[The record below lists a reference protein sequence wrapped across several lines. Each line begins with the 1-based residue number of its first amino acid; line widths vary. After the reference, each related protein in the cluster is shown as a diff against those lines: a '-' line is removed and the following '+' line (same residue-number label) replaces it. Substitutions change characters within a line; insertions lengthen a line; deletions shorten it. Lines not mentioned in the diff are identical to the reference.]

1 MAFPQLTPAPVS
13 YDLTQLREEMRVYL
27 ANHPDFALR
36 NANLWN
42 LGAYVKTPEIRF
54 LPTREQFIE
63 RGMPVAPQG
72 YTRPAM
78 RETARGTWYG
88 SEDIAE
94 IGMREQLQTAS
105 LTPTAGRKETKFHE
119 VGGHAALDFF
129 QTANESMWNDIK
141 FHNPLTNREEL
152 VIDVLKPYDRD
163 YRGRT
168 TAGRRKRVW
177 DGHIAHDLL
186 YADDPRTSPALYGE
200 NYQRRVGRDY
210 LPEDT
215 SDEVREQYR
224 QRALS
229 MKKALNDAA
238 PKFIPQNVKESQ
250 ELFPSFE
257 LDPLAQPYKPGFWAV
272 DYDPTQARWQDTE
285 SELGGYD
292 VRALPE
298 KIGGTGYQQGLIPSD
313 EPGMADF
320 RGFAGPT
327 DYQQWDVGADYV
339 PGVSAVM
346 PDVRSRDLYTPH
358 GPPGEAS
365 FRAGQAV
372 PSKLQAGT
380 GLISQ
385 PVTTG
390 LIEQPDTGVILEQST
405 YDYDRAQRESEVQD
419 AIRREQ
425 IKAPQPQVASMPEIM
440 PQGYGESIGLLPPQG
455 YGESIGVMPP
465 QGYGESI
472 GVLPP
477 RGYGESIGS
486 LNPIDYPQA
495 EASLGLNYATEPVQ
509 LPSTT
514 FSNFRA
520 TGPEPLYGRGG
531 LPPSVF
537 PQIEV
542 DRGTEGLTIP
552 SERPEIKT
560 RPEIPETGW
569 DEWIK
574 EGIEKELERS
584 LDNGGFLSRAGG
596 ILGKGLVSIIS
607 KAKADVQD
615 QGLLAE
621 EARKT
626 EIGEQKL
633 EAKRKSKIERYSHL
647 RNYPAEVQYLKKE
660 GMKGHRVA
668 DAFENRTDD
677 EKDLVSVGT
686 YSLDTDTKKQLTTSK
701 LPWYANRAYL
711 TSDAAEE
718 FELMRDSY
726 GKSIPLE
733 SAYRNKDHNDAL
745 AILYGEAVKSS
756 KHMDGLSIDVPSGA
770 ARDWMLLNGKKYG
783 WELAVYKKK
792 DGTMNKNHFNFVG
805 GGPELRAEHT

>member
-272 DYDPTQARWQDTE
+272 DYDPTQARWQDTA
-285 SELGGYD
+285 SELGGFGVD
-292 VRALPE
+292 VRE
-298 KIGGTGYQQGLIPSD
+298 RIGGTGYQQGLTPGD
-313 EPGMADF
+313 EPGMMDF

-327 DYQQWDVGADYV
+327 GYQQWDVGADYV
-339 PGVSAVM
+339 PGVSSGM
-346 PDVRSRDLYTPH
+346 PDVRARDLHTPP
-358 GPPGEAS
+358 GPPGEAA
-365 FRAGQAV
+365 FRQSQAV
-372 PSKLQAGT
+372 PSKLQAG
-380 GLISQ
+380 LLSQ

-390 LIEQPDTGVILEQST
+390 LIDQPTGAAQST
-405 YDYDRAQRESEVQD
+405 FDYGRALLEEELQRS
-419 AIRREQ
+419 IRREETEPPYDPAAELQGLLRAEQTEPTFQQ
-425 IKAPQPQVASMPEIM
+425 IEPGYQPRVIPGHVPFQDL
-440 PQGYGESIGLLPPQG
+440 PQG
-455 YGESIGVMPP
+455 GVW
-465 QGYGESI
+465 
-472 GVLPP
+472 
-477 RGYGESIGS
+477 
-486 LNPIDYPQA
+486 
-495 EASLGLNYATEPVQ
+495 
-509 LPSTT
+509 
-514 FSNFRA
+514 
-520 TGPEPLYGRGG
+520 PEP
-531 LPPSVF
+531 P
-537 PQIEV
+537 
-542 DRGTEGLTIP
+542 T
-552 SERPEIKT
+552 
-560 RPEIPETGW
+560 
-569 DEWIK
+569 
-574 EGIEKELERS
+574 
-584 LDNGGFLSRAGG
+584 NGGFLSSAGG
-596 ILGKGLVSIIS
+596 MLGRGLTSMISES
-607 KAKADVQD
+607 KAADVPD

-621 EARKT
+621 KDRKA
-626 EIGEQKL
+626 EIAEQKL
-633 EAKRKSKIERYSHL
+633 EAKRKSKVERYKH
-647 RNYPAEVQYLKKE
+647 PEIQYLMKE
-660 GMKGHRVA
+660 GWKPHRAA

-686 YSLDTDTKKQLTTSK
+686 YNLGTDTKKQLTTSK
-701 LPWYANRAYL
+701 LPW
-711 TSDAAEE
+711 
-718 FELMRDSY
+718 
-726 GKSIPLE
+726 
-733 SAYRNKDHNDAL
+733 
-745 AILYGEAVKSS
+745 
-756 KHMDGLSIDVPSGA
+756 
-770 ARDWMLLNGKKYG
+770 
-783 WELAVYKKK
+783 
-792 DGTMNKNHFNFVG
+792 
-805 GGPELRAEHT
+805 

>member
-1 MAFPQLTPAPVS
+1 MASIRYAPQLSQYLLPQHYQERALNRLRKERVRQKSRRPHRDKFVPQNLDWIAQNVLPDTSVS
-13 YDLTQLREEMRVYL
+13 YNLQLGSERFGLDPEGNPLGLNPFEKGERGEILPLGLGGRTRRFKSYWPSKEQIGADPLVWKEGQVEVHESLHVAEKVLWDNPEYWKDVTFINPDTGEEEKLIELLIHHDPTQIGPSGPKPIWQRKAFHDAIYWSSDQRTDGRIFNLRGGSEERAEALTKALDEAAGNIRAAWESGALSPSNYM
-27 ANHPDFALR
+27 ASKHP
-36 NANLWN
+36 N
-42 LGAYVKTPEIRF
+42 LGFSEA
-54 LPTREQFIE
+54 QS
-63 RGMPVAPQG
+63 
-72 YTRPAM
+72 
-78 RETARGTWYG
+78 ETG
-88 SEDIAE
+88 I
-94 IGMREQLQTAS
+94 
-105 LTPTAGRKETKFHE
+105 
-119 VGGHAALDFF
+119 
-129 QTANESMWNDIK
+129 
-141 FHNPLTNREEL
+141 
-152 VIDVLKPYDRD
+152 
-163 YRGRT
+163 
-168 TAGRRKRVW
+168 
-177 DGHIAHDLL
+177 
-186 YADDPRTSPALYGE
+186 
-200 NYQRRVGRDY
+200 
-210 LPEDT
+210 
-215 SDEVREQYR
+215 
-224 QRALS
+224 
-229 MKKALNDAA
+229 
-238 PKFIPQNVKESQ
+238 
-250 ELFPSFE
+250 
-257 LDPLAQPYKPGFWAV
+257 DPLAQPYKPGFWAV
-272 DYDPTQARWQDTE
+272 DYDPTQARWQETE
-285 SELGGYD
+285 SELGGYGVD
-292 VRALPE
+292 VRAQPE
-298 KIGGTGYQQGLIPSD
+298 KIGGTG
-313 EPGMADF
+313 
-320 RGFAGPT
+320 
-327 DYQQWDVGADYV
+327 YQQWDVGADYV
-339 PGVSAVM
+339 PDISAVM
-346 PDVRSRDLYTPH
+346 PDIRSRDLYTPP
-358 GPPGEAS
+358 GPPGEAA
-365 FRAGQAV
+365 FRQSQAV
-372 PSKLQAGT
+372 PSTLQAG
-380 GLISQ
+380 LLSQ

-405 YDYDRAQRESEVQD
+405 YDYDRAQREAEVQD

-495 EASLGLNYATEPVQ
+495 VARLGLNYATEPVQ

-574 EGIEKELERS
+574 ERVEKE
-584 LDNGGFLSRAGG
+584 LDNGGFLSKAGG
-596 ILGKGLVSIIS
+596 ILGKGLVSMIS

-621 EARKT
+621 KDRKA
-626 EIGEQKL
+626 EIAEQKL
-633 EAKRKSKIERYSHL
+633 EAKRKSKVELYQASI
-647 RNYPAEVQYLKKE
+647 LKKPESKYLINE
-660 GMKGHRVA
+660 GVNNLKIINSWGKRTNFEKG
-668 DAFENRTDD
+668 
-677 EKDLVSVGT
+677 LVSVGE
-686 YSLDTDTKKQLTTSK
+686 YNLDTDTKKQLTTSK
-701 LPWYANRAYL
+701 LPWYADRAYL
-711 TSDAAEE
+711 TADAAEE
-718 FELMRDSY
+718 FELMRDAY
-726 GKSIPLE
+726 GKDIPLE

-805 GGPELRAEHT
+805 GGP